1 MPASV
6 TDTVRNFVAV
16 LILKITGDAEM
27 VVAARN
33 LTYFVCMCVCVCVCV
48 CVCDAGSVGYALM
61 GTLKLQDCNAQYVNI
76 QSFIV
81 QSCNFSQPALGVFGG
96 FDSLSREQY

>member
-1 MPASV
+1 MEMPASV

-33 LTYFVCMCVCVCVCV
+33 VTYFVCV
-48 CVCDAGSVGYALM
+48 CVCDTGSVGYALM
-61 GTLKLQDCNAQYVNI
+61 GTLKLQNCNAQYVNI

-81 QSCNFSQPALGVFGG
+81 QSCNFSQPDLIFYVLYWRSFSGIV
-96 FDSLSREQY
+96 

>member
-33 LTYFVCMCVCVCVCV
+33 LTYFVCVYVYVCVCV
-48 CVCDAGSVGYALM
+48 
-61 GTLKLQDCNAQYVNI
+61 
-76 QSFIV
+76 
-81 QSCNFSQPALGVFGG
+81 
-96 FDSLSREQY
+96 

>member
-1 MPASV
+1 MPASF

-33 LTYFVCMCVCVCVCV
+33 LTYFVCVCVCVCV
-48 CVCDAGSVGYALM
+48 CVTQVQLD
-61 GTLKLQDCNAQYVNI
+61 TLLWE
-76 QSFIV
+76 
-81 QSCNFSQPALGVFGG
+81 
-96 FDSLSREQY
+96 R